1 MVTNSKTFGQEES
14 SITDAIL
21 CYIKT
26 PHSGALMISG
36 KWGCGKTHHI
46 DHVVFPKLR
55 ELDYVPIRVSLF
67 GMSNIDEFPSKLLD
81 AYIDSYGKSLEK
93 NNKESLFNKKTKAKA
108 GKLLMKGATALSS
121 LKKITDVVDV
131 EKLFRSN
138 NDFYY
143 RFIPSD
149 KTILVLDDLERA
161 IKTIDIHTLLGAIND
176 LIEQREY
183 KVVVVSNNTYLDDNN
198 KDHLVFKE
206 KVIEKTVSEFK
217 QITDTIREPSNR
229 NRIIAAAVILVV
241 MIGAAVYL
249 NTPDQEEVETQAS
262 KMVFAKAKVTAVL
275 SDDAQPDY
283 SNAEGR
289 RVGSQELEIKI
300 LTGSHKDEIM
310 TLTNYM
316 SALYNV
322 DVEKGDRIIVR
333 ILTDEDGLYYA
344 SMFNY
349 NRGMVMGIFILIF
362 FVALIALGGKKGLG
376 AMLGL
381 LFTLLSIW
389 YILIPCIMRGMPSI
403 LVTVLIISITAAGSL
418 ILLNGFSTKTL
429 CAILGCVCG
438 VVAAGVIAAV
448 VGAISPMNGFNM
460 SEAEN
465 LILYGADEGLKVSGL
480 LVCGVLIAALGA
492 VMDVSLGIASSI
504 WELHCRNPQLEAREL
519 FRSGMHI
526 GRDAMGT
533 MANTLILAFAGS
545 SLNMLILVQTYGI
558 PFIQLVNTDYIFM
571 EVLQS
576 VSGSMGILLS
586 VPIVALISAQLMTRK
601 KHIV

>member
-1 MVTNSKTFGQEES
+1 M
-14 SITDAIL
+14 
-21 CYIKT
+21 
-26 PHSGALMISG
+26 
-36 KWGCGKTHHI
+36 
-46 DHVVFPKLR
+46 
-55 ELDYVPIRVSLF
+55 
-67 GMSNIDEFPSKLLD
+67 
-81 AYIDSYGKSLEK
+81 
-93 NNKESLFNKKTKAKA
+93 A
-108 GKLLMKGATALSS
+108 GL
-121 LKKITDVVDV
+121 
-131 EKLFRSN
+131 
-138 NDFYY
+138 
-143 RFIPSD
+143 
-149 KTILVLDDLERA
+149 
-161 IKTIDIHTLLGAIND
+161 
-176 LIEQREY
+176 
-183 KVVVVSNNTYLDDNN
+183 
-198 KDHLVFKE
+198 FKE
-206 KVIEKTVSEFK
+206 KVIKKTVSEFK
-217 QITDTIREPSNR
+217 QITDIIREPSNR
-229 NRIIAAAVILVV
+229 NRIIAAAVILIV